1 MLWLIYK
8 ILTRL
13 PGPGLG
19 CHTGRSFCFCEIN
32 IVSPARWPG
41 AGGPA
46 PHRQPQWK
54 NLFTMLLSL
63 I

>member
-8 ILTRL
+8 ILTRQ

-32 IVSPARWPG
+32 IVSPA
-41 AGGPA
+41 AGGRVVA
-46 PHRQPQWK
+46 PHRHA
-54 NLFTMLLSL
+54 SL
-63 I
+63 NGKTSLECCCH